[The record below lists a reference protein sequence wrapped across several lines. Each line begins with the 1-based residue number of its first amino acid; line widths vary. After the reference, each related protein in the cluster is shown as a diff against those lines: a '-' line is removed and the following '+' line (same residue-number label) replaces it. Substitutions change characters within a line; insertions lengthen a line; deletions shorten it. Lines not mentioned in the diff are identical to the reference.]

1 MAAIPVTLSGRLFDK
16 KNKTEQQVTFIGLAS
31 LTGLGVGGGPIVNP
45 EPPPDIKPEPP
56 LVIWGGPFDPPHPAH
71 PIVIPEPPP
80 VEIPQPPVAPPHEGW
95 NYSFAKNGWY
105 YLHVP
110 GEGEAEPKRR

>member
-1 MAAIPVTLSGRLFDK
+1 MAAVPVTFSGILYDK
-16 KNKTEQQVTFIGLAS
+16 KNKTTQNVTFIGLAS
-31 LTGLGVGGGPIVNP
+31 LTGLKPDQGPV
-45 EPPPDIKPEPP
+45 EPPPDIQPTPP

-80 VEIPQPPVAPPHEGW
+80 AEPPATPQPPHEGW
-95 NYSFAKNGWY
+95 NWSAAKDGWY

-110 GEGEAEPKRR
+110 GAGEAEPKRR